1 MKRVRPEEV
10 FQALLD
16 GLTEA
21 GISFQSK
28 GAVVVR

>member
-16 GLTEA
+16 GLSEA
-21 GISFQSK
+21 GISFQAK
-28 GAVVVR
+28 GAAVVR